1 MAKKNAISQYLASIG
16 RKGGQKKG
24 IKGIAALPREQQEK
38 IRAKAAA
45 ARRKQAR
52 VGRPPRGNK

>member
-1 MAKKNAISQYLASIG
+1 VAKKSALSKYLASIG

-24 IKGIAALPREQQEK
+24 LKGIAALSPERQEE

-45 ARRKQAR
+45 ARRKQA
-52 VGRPPRGNK
+52 KKKAK